1 MEQAN
6 KFDLTDRRFGKLTA
20 LRVIEGKNSK
30 AKWECRCDCGTV
42 KAVSYHSLTVSGVTS
57 CGCARGG
64 AGKDLTNQ
72 RFGRLIALERTN
84 EKKGSCWAWRC
95 RCDCG
100 NETLVASQSL
110 TSGNTRSCGCAT
122 AQARKARFRD
132 LTNQRFG
139 RLIAQMP
146 LDDRVKGSV
155 VWQCM
160 CDCGRVCE
168 YPASELVSGAARSCG
183 CLKYENDV
191 LQQKLHYIDG
201 TCVEFIENTGAVS
214 RRNTTG
220 YRGLKPVRGRWEAR
234 ITFKKK
240 TYFLGSF
247 ADKDDAIRARQR
259 AEEEVY
265 GEFLD
270 WYHREFPEKRKG
282 EI

>member
-20 LRVIEGKNSK
+20 LRVVEGKNSK

-64 AGKDLTNQ
+64 AGK
-72 RFGRLIALERTN
+72 
-84 EKKGSCWAWRC
+84 
-95 RCDCG
+95 
-100 NETLVASQSL
+100 
-110 TSGNTRSCGCAT
+110 
-122 AQARKARFRD
+122 D